1 VPPTWEPH
9 SRVETL
15 LRMAQR
21 RGVRRG
27 VYGSSRVWLWIAIG
41 AWASRRLRRAIGSE
55 PDLVYRGE
63 LRPGESLRIAH
74 QPETYEGKP
83 VRSRRRKIST

>member
-1 VPPTWEPH
+1 VPPVLEPH
-9 SRVETL
+9 SRLETL

-27 VYGSSRVWLWIAIG
+27 VYGSSRFWLMVAIG
-41 AWASRRLRRAIGSE
+41 AWGVRRFRRAIGSE

-63 LRPGESLRIAH
+63 LRPGETLRIAH

-83 VRSRRRKIST
+83 VRSRRRKISA